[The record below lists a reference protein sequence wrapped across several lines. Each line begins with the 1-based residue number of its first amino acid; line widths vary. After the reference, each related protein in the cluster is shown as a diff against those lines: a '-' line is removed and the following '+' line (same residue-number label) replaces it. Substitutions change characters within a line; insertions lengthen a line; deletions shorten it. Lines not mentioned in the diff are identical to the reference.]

1 MAKQDILELVDDL
14 AKYVLVAPEEK
25 LGQIQAVL
33 ELVQEAR
40 EDKAAA

>member
-14 AKYVLVAPEEK
+14 AKYVLVAPEKE
-25 LGQIQAVL
+25 LGRIQAVL